1 MWGTNQPQLF
11 LPQRD
16 QPSLLSARYS
26 IRASRA
32 VFMKYLND
40 MAILL
45 VEVSDPRNTKKIGN
59 VIVNIK
65 RYQTVGEFGQ
75 PVVSNFQERFEI
87 VAGNKQRLGEVTLGF
102 EITEAAPVVDPMKIV
117 RDIVEQP
124 SIGFREPD
132 SPEKPAI
139 TLPVRPKV
147 NE

>member
-1 MWGTNQPQLF
+1 
-11 LPQRD
+11 
-16 QPSLLSARYS
+16 
-26 IRASRA
+26 
-32 VFMKYLND
+32 MKYLND